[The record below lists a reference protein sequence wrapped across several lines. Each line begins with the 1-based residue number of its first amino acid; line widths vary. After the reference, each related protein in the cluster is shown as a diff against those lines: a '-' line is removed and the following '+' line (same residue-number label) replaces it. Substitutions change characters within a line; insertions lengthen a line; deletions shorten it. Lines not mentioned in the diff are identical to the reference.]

1 MESVSPSSGSAVAKS
16 ASRGFTLIELLVVI
30 AIIGIL
36 SSVILASLST
46 ARTKGQIAAAKADM
60 STFVKAVTIAQGEG
74 SKRLMTM
81 SAEGGSTSSNCSHCS
96 CPATDLRNISSGT
109 LCYVNW
115 IGVLTGVQN
124 NTGGLVTNLTSMTRD
139 PWGSPYLVDEN
150 QGEGGIGNC
159 NSFDS
164 IKSAGPDGIKSN
176 SDDIAGPQ
184 IPLSPTCP

>member
-1 MESVSPSSGSAVAKS
+1 MESSPSP
-16 ASRGFTLIELLVVI
+16 RGFTLIELLVVI

-36 SSVILASLST
+36 SSVVLASLST

-74 SKRLMTM
+74 SKRLSTM
-81 SAEGGSTSSNCSHCS
+81 SAEGGSGTSNCSQCA
-96 CPATDLRNISSGT
+96 CTAATDLRNISST
-109 LCYVNW
+109 SQCYINW
-115 IGVLTGVQN
+115 IGVLTGVQA

-150 QGEGGIGNC
+150 QGEAGNC
-159 NSFDS
+159 SSFDS
-164 IKSAGPDGIKSN
+164 LRSAGPDGIKST
-176 SDDIAGPQ
+176 SDDVVGPQ